1 MKFSNKSIG
10 IYIIDNGVGCDK
22 ITEGYGL
29 NGMREKIKAIGGNI
43 EFSSLINNG
52 FSVRAFIPVEADL
65 V

>member
-1 MKFSNKSIG
+1 
-10 IYIIDNGVGCDK
+10 
-22 ITEGYGL
+22 
-29 NGMREKIKAIGGNI
+29 MREKIKAIGGNI